1 MAISDVDVAYLNVTL
16 TLAARGLYSAT
27 PNPRV
32 GCVLVKDGRI
42 VGRGFHERTGGP
54 HAEAAALAAA
64 GAEEAKGATA
74 YVSLEPCAH
83 HGRTPPCADAL
94 IAAGV
99 ARVVSAHRD
108 PDPRVAGQGL
118 ARIAAAGIATDSVE
132 LSAARE
138 MNVGYFSRTE
148 RSRPWVRIKV
158 GASLDGRTAM
168 ASGESQWI
176 TGPKAR
182 ADVQAWRARSCAIL
196 TGAGTVASDNPRL
209 TVRDPTFAV
218 AGHLRQ
224 PMRVIVD
231 STLRTPRDAAL
242 LSEPGAVLFATCA
255 ADAQTGKDMQA
266 KGASVVKLPTDA
278 GGVDLDALM
287 KELGRRGV
295 NELLVEA
302 GARLTGALL
311 RCDLWDEVL
320 LYLAPRFLGS
330 SARPLAELPLNRL
343 VDGIDGHIVEVV
355 PVGDDLRIRLQRKD
369 SGA

>member
-1 MAISDVDVAYLNVTL
+1 MAITDVDVAYLNAAL
-16 TLAARGLYSAT
+16 ELAARGLYSAT

-32 GCVLVKDGRI
+32 GCVLVKEGRI
-42 VGRGFHERTGGP
+42 VGRGFHERTGGA

-64 GAEEAKGATA
+64 GVEASGATA

-99 ARVVSAHRD
+99 VRVVSAHRD

-118 ARIAAAGIATDSVE
+118 ARIAAAGIAIDSVE

-138 MNVGYFSRTE
+138 MNVGYFSRSE
-148 RSRPWVRIKV
+148 RGRPWVRIKI

-176 TGPKAR
+176 TGAAAR
-182 ADVQAWRARSCAIL
+182 ADVQAWRARSCAVL
-196 TGAGTVASDNPRL
+196 TGAGTVASDDPRL
-209 TVRDPTFAV
+209 TVRDRTFAV
-218 AGHLRQ
+218 SGHVRQ
-224 PMRVIVD
+224 PMRVIAD
-231 STLRTPRDAAL
+231 STLRTRSDAAL
-242 LSEPGAVLFATCA
+242 LREPGAVLFATCA
-255 ADAQTGKDMQA
+255 ADAQAVKDMQA
-266 KGASVVKLPTDA
+266 KGASVVTLPADA
-278 GGVDLDALM
+278 DGVDLGALIY
-287 KELGRRGV
+287 ELGRRGV

-302 GARLTGALL
+302 GARMTGALL
-311 RCDLWDEVL
+311 RCDLWDEAL

-330 SARPLAELPLNRL
+330 SARPMAELPLNRL

-355 PVGDDLRIRLQRKD
+355 PVGDDLRITLRRKD
-369 SGA
+369 PDT